1 MMKFRDCCYGFIW
14 HVLVLIHN
22 IIDIKGDH
30 ALFLLMGN
38 EPAERRR
45 SAGEAAENSPAQR
58 MLYAEKFSLKLPKV
72 M

>member
-14 HVLVLIHN
+14 HVLVLIHD

-30 ALFLLMGN
+30 ALFLLMAN

-45 SAGEAAENSPAQR
+45 SAGEAAENTVLREGCYMQKNSR
-58 MLYAEKFSLKLPKV
+58 SSSRK
-72 M
+72 